1 MEDFPF
7 RLDRIPGEIV
17 DDVIQSALR
26 EDLGEEGDITTLAT
40 LGTIPQTKRA
50 FILAKEEGV
59 VCGLDVMRRA
69 FSLVDSAVRVECLV
83 HEGEWVEKGKVI
95 AEIDGTVQSILTGER
110 VALNFLGFMSGI
122 ATKTA
127 RIVEKLQGT
136 KLRLL
141 DTRKTLPG
149 LRMFEKYAVSVGG
162 GYNHRYGLYDMIL
175 IKENHRV
182 TAGGIVPAVE
192 RARQMYPHKVI
203 ELEVSTLD
211 EVREALVTSA
221 DILML
226 DNMSDEEI
234 SLAVEIVSGLKKL
247 EASGNMTEER
257 IVRLARRGVDF
268 VSMGALTHTL
278 SFLDVSLLMEE
289 FVQKRGRDFSSK
301 S

>member
-1 MEDFPF
+1 MESFPF
-7 RLDRIPGEIV
+7 RLDRIPEKLV
-17 DDVIQSALR
+17 DEVIQRALR

-40 LGTIPQTKRA
+40 LGTISQTKRA
-50 FILAKEEGV
+50 FILAKDEGV
-59 VCGLDVMRRA
+59 VCGLDVMRRT
-69 FSLVDSAVRVECLV
+69 FSLVDSSVRVECFV
-83 HEGEWVEKGKVI
+83 HDGEWVEKGKVI
-95 AEIDGTVQSILTGER
+95 AEMYGTVQSILTGER

-149 LRMFEKYAVSVGG
+149 LRMFEKYAVAVGG

-182 TAGGIVPAVE
+182 AAGGIVPAVE
-192 RARQMYPHKVI
+192 RARQMYPYKVI
-203 ELEVSTLD
+203 EIEVSTLD
-211 EVREALVTSA
+211 EVCEALVTSA

-234 SLAVEIVSGLKKL
+234 SRAVEIVNGLKKL

-289 FVQKRGRDFSSK
+289 FVQKREGFSI
-301 S
+301 

>member
-1 MEDFPF
+1 MEYFPF
-7 RLDRIPGEIV
+7 RLEKIPEELV
-17 DDVIQSALR
+17 DEAIRRALE

-40 LGTIPQTKRA
+40 LGTTPRIKRA

-59 VCGLDVMRRA
+59 VCGVEVMRRT
-69 FSLVDSAVRVECLV
+69 FSLVDSSVRVECLV
-83 HEGEWVEKGKVI
+83 HDGEWIQKGKVI
-95 AEIDGTVQSILTGER
+95 AEIHGPVQSILTGER

-149 LRMFEKYAVSVGG
+149 LRVFEKYAVAVGG

-182 TAGGIVPAVE
+182 AAGGISPAVE
-192 RARQMYPHKVI
+192 RAKRLYPQKLI
-203 ELEVSTLD
+203 EVEVSTLE
-211 EVREALVTSA
+211 EVREALGTSA

-234 SLAVEIVSGLKKL
+234 SRAVEIVSGQKKL

-257 IVRLARRGVDF
+257 ILRLAHSGVDF
-268 VSMGALTHTL
+268 VSMGALTHTI
-278 SFLDVSLLMEE
+278 SPLDVSLLMEE
-289 FVQKRGRDFSSK
+289 FVQGGR
-301 S
+301 